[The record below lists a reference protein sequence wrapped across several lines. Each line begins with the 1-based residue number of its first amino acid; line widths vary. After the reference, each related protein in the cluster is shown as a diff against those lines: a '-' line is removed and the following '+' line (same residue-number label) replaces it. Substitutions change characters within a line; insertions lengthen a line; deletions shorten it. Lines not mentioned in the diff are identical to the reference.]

1 MKLFGGGSNLKI
13 IEKNQSKRTND
24 DNIGEAKKEE
34 KQKKEPPKKLRE
46 KEEPIKFSGC
56 GFSEKLKLMNDMFK
70 KQEKEYGPRRGFSVR
85 GPSSR
90 FGFGNSGAGWKD
102 GGNNNLGI
110 IMEEPDK
117 MKPGYD
123 PALNLEKKLDEVI
136 MVQKNKKKKKSI
148 SYFTG

>member
-1 MKLFGGGSNLKI
+1 MKLLK
-13 IEKNQSKRTND
+13 EKK
-24 DNIGEAKKEE
+24 EEE
-34 KQKKEPPKKLRE
+34 KQKIEPSKKLRV
-46 KEEPIKFSGC
+46 KEEPIKFGGG
-56 GFSEKLKLMNDMFK
+56 GFSEKLKLINEMFK

-85 GPSSR
+85 TPSSR
-90 FGFGNSGAGWKD
+90 FGIGNIGAGWKD

-136 MVQKNKKKKKSI
+136 MVQKKK
-148 SYFTG
+148 